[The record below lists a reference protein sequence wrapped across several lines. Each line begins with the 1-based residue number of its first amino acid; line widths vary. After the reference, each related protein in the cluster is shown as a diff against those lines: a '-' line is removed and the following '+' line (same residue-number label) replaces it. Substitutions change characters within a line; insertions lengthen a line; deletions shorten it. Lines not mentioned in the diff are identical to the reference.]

1 MKSSG
6 LTAEGSKLM
15 MNTKFIIQ
23 THKFGSLDL
32 EYFYCGQSTV
42 GLPVFDYKKYRA
54 KRYNTWEEA
63 DRDRRILSVV
73 AEDETLTVETV
84 RCRT

>member
-1 MKSSG
+1 
-6 LTAEGSKLM
+6 M

-23 THKFGSLDL
+23 THKVGREDLD
-32 EYFYCGQSTV
+32 YFYCGQSTV

-54 KRYNTWEEA
+54 KKYPSWEEA
-63 DRDRRILSVV
+63 DRDRRILMIV
-73 AEDETLTVETV
+73 AEDDTLTVETI